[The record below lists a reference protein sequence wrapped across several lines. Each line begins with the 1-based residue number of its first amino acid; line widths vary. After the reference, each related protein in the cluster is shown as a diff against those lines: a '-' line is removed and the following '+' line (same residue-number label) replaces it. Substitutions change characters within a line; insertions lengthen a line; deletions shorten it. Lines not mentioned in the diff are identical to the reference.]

1 MVQRYS
7 TAVLDA
13 CTPVQRCSVSHVC
26 CSRSVTCCMYAT
38 CAQCCLLLCTAPAAA
53 LLLLLLLQVGDGTT
67 TVVILSGE
75 FLREAKPFVE
85 EGVHPRVRQ
94 QLQWPNAA
102 AAAAAVDSR
111 ADDSSCDEGSA
122 SRVTS
127 GLMMLHEYGTHAL
140 MLVCWYG
147 GCYGSCH
154 RRECARASWNNVEP
168 PSGVQ
173 AGSARSMHVQPHSL
187 PGQVPAPVASEPPPA
202 PSPQSIIKSC
212 RQACSLRLHACSH
225 PCTHPFLCIT
235 CSFPKA

>member
-1 MVQRYS
+1 
-7 TAVLDA
+7 
-13 CTPVQRCSVSHVC
+13 
-26 CSRSVTCCMYAT
+26 MYAT

-53 LLLLLLLQVGDGTT
+53 LLLLLLLLQVGDGTT

-102 AAAAAVDSR
+102 AAAAAAAAVDSR

-140 MLVCWYG
+140 MLVW
-147 GCYGSCH
+147 
-154 RRECARASWNNVEP
+154 W
-168 PSGVQ
+168 
-173 AGSARSMHVQPHSL
+173 L
-187 PGQVPAPVASEPPPA
+187 
-202 PSPQSIIKSC
+202 
-212 RQACSLRLHACSH
+212 LW
-225 PCTHPFLCIT
+225 
-235 CSFPKA
+235 